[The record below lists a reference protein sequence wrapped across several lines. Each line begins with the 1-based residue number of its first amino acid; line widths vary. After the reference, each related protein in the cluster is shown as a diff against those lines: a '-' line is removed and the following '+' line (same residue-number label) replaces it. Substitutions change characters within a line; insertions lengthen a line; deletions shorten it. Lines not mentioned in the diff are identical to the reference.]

1 MKAAPKAQR
10 RLLDLQA
17 IDTALNQ
24 LAHRRRS
31 LPELAEIET
40 VSRELSALE
49 DERVRAQVAVD
60 DLDRDITRFEK
71 DIEQVRTRKDR
82 DQARLDAGGALREI
96 EGLQHE
102 LATLNRRQSELED
115 AELELME
122 KRETAERALNDVKA
136 RIAEAGERR
145 AAAEE
150 RRDEAYAEIAKEQ
163 EFKTQCRAPLAADLP
178 PDLIK
183 LYDKIRADTGL
194 GAALFRAGRCG
205 GCRIELYGADLNRV
219 KSAPADEVVRC
230 EECRRIM
237 VRTHG
242 VRACE
247 RRSAASDRRGGRRV
261 AGQPRPGRVRRCRP
275 RRRQRRAC
283 CWSAARR
290 WARPR
295 TTSPSTGAD
304 RGPAGRRRAGRRP
317 GSTYGWTP
325 SWSSSRCPA
334 AGRSRIR
341 GCGRSRPRRPPW
353 SPASPR

>member
-1 MKAAPKAQR
+1 MKAAPKDQQ
-10 RLLDLQA
+10 RLLDLQG

-31 LPELAEIET
+31 LPELAEIEK
-40 VSRELSALE
+40 VARELSALE

-60 DLDRDITRFEK
+60 DLDRDITRYEK

-122 KRETAERALNDVKA
+122 KKETVERALAEVKA
-136 RIAEAGERR
+136 RLAEAGERR
-145 AAAEE
+145 SAAEKN
-150 RRDEAYAEIAKEQ
+150 RDETYAEIDKEQ
-163 EFKTQCRAPLAADLP
+163 EFKSQARVPLAADLP
-178 PDLIK
+178 ADLVQ
-183 LYDKIRADTGL
+183 LYDKVRADTGL

-237 VRTHG
+237 VRTAESG
-242 VRACE
+242 L
-247 RRSAASDRRGGRRV
+247 
-261 AGQPRPGRVRRCRP
+261 
-275 RRRQRRAC
+275 
-283 CWSAARR
+283 
-290 WARPR
+290 
-295 TTSPSTGAD
+295 
-304 RGPAGRRRAGRRP
+304 
-317 GSTYGWTP
+317 
-325 SWSSSRCPA
+325 
-334 AGRSRIR
+334 
-341 GCGRSRPRRPPW
+341 
-353 SPASPR
+353 